1 MRGLWK
7 TRLRAQLLDEIYRL
21 SAIDFR
27 EVLMKR
33 AGLLGGAFLH
43 FLVRSLKRQNPLFL
57 GYRMN
62 HNIRGEGG
70 IRLFV
75 VWGGIPET

>member
-7 TRLRAQLLDEIYRL
+7 TRLHGHKLLDEIYRL
-21 SAIDFR
+21 PAIDFR

-43 FLVRSLKRQNPLFL
+43 FLVTEAAKP
-57 GYRMN
+57 
-62 HNIRGEGG
+62 
-70 IRLFV
+70 FV
-75 VWGGIPET
+75 HWI

>member
-21 SAIDFR
+21 SAIGFR

-33 AGLLGGAFLH
+33 AGLLGARRRFSAL
-43 FLVRSLKRQNPLFL
+43 L
-57 GYRMN
+57 GQVT
-62 HNIRGEGG
+62 EAAKP
-70 IRLFV
+70 FV
-75 VWGGIPET
+75 PWI